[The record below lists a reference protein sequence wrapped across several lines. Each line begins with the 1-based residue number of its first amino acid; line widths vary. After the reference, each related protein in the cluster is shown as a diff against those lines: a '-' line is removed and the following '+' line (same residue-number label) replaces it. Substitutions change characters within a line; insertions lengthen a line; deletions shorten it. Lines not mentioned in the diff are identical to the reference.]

1 MQPAVSR
8 IHALKYG
15 TLTKQKAKY
24 EYLTGQKD
32 TKDMKFPGEIDLEIK
47 CKNPCK
53 TAITES
59 VISEHFYSIKDY

>member
-32 TKDMKFPGEIDLEIK
+32 TKDMKFPGEIPGRPRCRFSKE
-47 CKNPCK
+47 
-53 TAITES
+53 
-59 VISEHFYSIKDY
+59 ISENWIHYPKKIYTMSI